1 MGHAARAAL
10 LAAALLACHPAARA
24 QDADAAQAAT
34 DSAFAGDPVADFVH
48 DLADP
53 VTLGVAAGL
62 GVWDHLWTRPAAWGG
77 GADALAQRIA
87 SRAGGHVVGTSVRH
101 GLAAALGRSTRW
113 APCGCDTAAERV
125 EHVFLETFTDL
136 DRSGQR
142 VFSEPYLVGTLA
154 GALAPVAWHPD
165 VSLRDGIAS
174 AGLAVIF
181 HLASRTALELIPVP

>member
-1 MGHAARAAL
+1 MRYAARAAL
-10 LAAALLACHPAARA
+10 VAAPLLAWHPAAHG
-24 QDADAAQAAT
+24 QDADATRTAV
-34 DSAFAGDPVADFVH
+34 DSAFAGDPVRDFVH
-48 DLADP
+48 ELTDP

-62 GVWDHLWTRPAAWGG
+62 GVWDHLWTRPSAWGG
-77 GADALAQRIA
+77 GADALLQRMA

-101 GLAAALGRSTRW
+101 GLAAGLGRSTRW

-136 DRSGQR
+136 DRSGRR

-165 VSLRDGIAS
+165 VSLRDGVAS
-174 AGLAVIF
+174 AGLTVFF
-181 HLASRTALELIPVP
+181 HLASRAALELIPVP